1 MVIAFKDF
9 PSEANADLYT
19 FKYYRQFEGAVKD
32 FLMDVEADA
41 GDMSLND

>member
-32 FLMDVEADA
+32 LVTRCQTKVLKAP
-41 GDMSLND
+41 GT